1 MNPDLETFLQDAFQ
15 SVQPTSAAIGRVV
28 IEPDY
33 DIDPATSDAT
43 RLPGELMQYL
53 GQQSPDA
60 AALASHEGFE
70 LTVPPGFPLLAKY
83 IRSITLHGDKL
94 DGSWVEVA
102 PPGNWI

>member
-1 MNPDLETFLQDAFQ
+1 MNPDTEDFLNSAFQ
-15 SVQPTSAAIGRVV
+15 NIQPTSPEIGRVV

-33 DIDPATSDAT
+33 DADPSEPDASG
-43 RLPGELMQYL
+43 LKNELL
-53 GQQSPDA
+53 RCLRDEAPDA

-70 LTVPPGFPLLAKY
+70 LELPASYSLLKKY
-83 IRSITLHGDKL
+83 VRKITLHGNKL